1 LFSYFIAIIIFLKG
15 KNAMKSKRKE
25 TKQFIRGRKNS
36 FRYAFAGFL
45 FVLKTQKNA
54 WLHLIAT
61 AIVIFVSFWLGIDRI
76 EWLAILLVIGLVWM
90 AEFMNTALEVIVDLA
105 SPEKHPL
112 AKVGKDVGAASVLI
126 AAILAVIIG
135 VIVLW
140 QPLIEK
146 LGW

>member
-1 LFSYFIAIIIFLKG
+1 
-15 KNAMKSKRKE
+15 MKSTRKE
-25 TKQFIRGRKNS
+25 TEQFIRGRRNS
-36 FRYAFAGFL
+36 FQYAFSGIKH
-45 FVLKTQKNA
+45 VLKTQKNA
-54 WLHLIAT
+54 WLHLASTAVVIA
-61 AIVIFVSFWLGIDRI
+61 VSIWLGISKF
-76 EWLAILLVIGLVWM
+76 EWMAILLVIGLVWM
-90 AEFMNTALEVIVDLA
+90 AEFMNTALEVVVDLA

-140 QPLIEK
+140 QPLLNK

>member
-1 LFSYFIAIIIFLKG
+1 
-15 KNAMKSKRKE
+15 MKSKRKE
-25 TKQFIRGRKNS
+25 TEKFIRGRRNS
-36 FRYAFAGFL
+36 FQFAFSGF
-45 FVLKTQKNA
+45 FYVLKTQKNA
-54 WLHLIAT
+54 WLHLAAT
-61 AIVIFVSFWLGIDRI
+61 VAVVLLAFWLQIGRT

-140 QPLIEK
+140 QPLVEK
-146 LGW
+146 IGW

>member
-1 LFSYFIAIIIFLKG
+1 
-15 KNAMKSKRKE
+15 MKSRRKE
-25 TKQFIRGRKNS
+25 TERFLQGRKNS
-36 FRYAFAGFL
+36 FQYAFSGFL
-45 FVLKTQKNA
+45 YVLKTQKNA
-54 WLHLIAT
+54 WLHFAVT
-61 AIVIFVSFWLGIDRI
+61 TIVIAISFWLGIDRL

-90 AEFMNTALEVIVDLA
+90 AEFMNTALEIIVDLA

-135 VIVLW
+135 VLVLW

>member
-1 LFSYFIAIIIFLKG
+1 
-15 KNAMKSKRKE
+15 MKSRRKE
-25 TKQFIRGRKNS
+25 TEQFIRGRRNS
-36 FRYAFAGFL
+36 FKFASSGF
-45 FVLKTQKNA
+45 FYVLRTQKNA
-54 WLHLIAT
+54 WLHLVAT
-61 AIVIFVSFWLGIDRI
+61 VVVVLLALWLQIDRL

-126 AAILAVIIG
+126 AAILSVIIG
-135 VIVLW
+135 ISILW

>member
-1 LFSYFIAIIIFLKG
+1 
-15 KNAMKSKRKE
+15 MKSRRKE
-25 TKQFIRGRKNS
+25 TEKFIRGRRNS
-36 FRYAFAGFL
+36 FQFAFSGF
-45 FVLKTQKNA
+45 FYVLKTQKNA
-54 WLHLIAT
+54 WLHLAAT
-61 AIVIFVSFWLGIDRI
+61 VVVVLFALWLQIERL

-135 VIVLW
+135 FTVFW
-140 QPLIEK
+140 QPL
-146 LGW
+146 LGKVALMFE

>member
-1 LFSYFIAIIIFLKG
+1 
-15 KNAMKSKRKE
+15 MKSRRKE
-25 TKQFIRGRKNS
+25 TEKFIRGRRNS
-36 FRYAFAGFL
+36 FQFAFSGF
-45 FVLKTQKNA
+45 FYVLKTQKNA
-54 WLHLIAT
+54 WLHLAAT
-61 AIVIFVSFWLGIDRI
+61 VAVVLLAFWLQIGRT

-126 AAILAVIIG
+126 AAILAIIIG

-140 QPLIEK
+140 QPLVEK
-146 LGW
+146 IGW

>member
-1 LFSYFIAIIIFLKG
+1 MFSRHK
-15 KNAMKSKRKE
+15 
-25 TKQFIRGRKNS
+25 
-36 FRYAFAGFL
+36 
-45 FVLKTQKNA
+45 KNA
-54 WLHLIAT
+54 WLHLAAT
-61 AIVIFVSFWLGIDRI
+61 VAVVLLAFWLQIGRT

-140 QPLIEK
+140 QPLVEK
-146 LGW
+146 IGW

>member
-1 LFSYFIAIIIFLKG
+1 
-15 KNAMKSKRKE
+15 MKSRRKE
-25 TKQFIRGRKNS
+25 TKKFIRGRRNS
-36 FRYAFAGFL
+36 FQFAFSGF
-45 FVLKTQKNA
+45 FYVLKTQKNA
-54 WLHLIAT
+54 WLHLAAT
-61 AIVIFVSFWLGIDRI
+61 VAVVLLAFWLQIGRT

-140 QPLIEK
+140 QPLVEK
-146 LGW
+146 IGLVRVE

>member
-1 LFSYFIAIIIFLKG
+1 
-15 KNAMKSKRKE
+15 MKSRRKE
-25 TKQFIRGRKNS
+25 TEQFIRGRSNS
-36 FRYAFAGFL
+36 FKYAFSGF
-45 FVLKTQKNA
+45 FYVLKTQKNA
-54 WLHLIAT
+54 WLHLAAT
-61 AIVIFVSFWLGIDRI
+61 IVVVSVSLWLKIGRL

-112 AKVGKDVGAASVLI
+112 AKVAKDVGAASVLI

-135 VIVLW
+135 VSILW

>member
-1 LFSYFIAIIIFLKG
+1 
-15 KNAMKSKRKE
+15 MKSKRKE

-146 LGW
+146 LSW

>member
-1 LFSYFIAIIIFLKG
+1 
-15 KNAMKSKRKE
+15 MKSRRKE
-25 TKQFIRGRKNS
+25 TEQFIRGRRNS
-36 FRYAFAGFL
+36 FQYAFAGFL

-54 WLHLIAT
+54 WLHLTAT
-61 AIVIFVSFWLGIDRI
+61 AIVIFVSFWLGIGRF
-76 EWLAILLVIGLVWM
+76 EWVAILLVIGLVWM

>member
-1 LFSYFIAIIIFLKG
+1 
-15 KNAMKSKRKE
+15 MKSRRKE
-25 TKQFIRGRKNS
+25 TKKFIRGRRNS
-36 FRYAFAGFL
+36 FQFAFSGF
-45 FVLKTQKNA
+45 FYVLKTQKNA
-54 WLHLIAT
+54 WLHLAAT
-61 AIVIFVSFWLGIDRI
+61 VAVVLLAFWLQIGRT

-126 AAILAVIIG
+126 AAFLAVIIG

-140 QPLIEK
+140 QPLLEK
-146 LGW
+146 IGWFFE

>member
-1 LFSYFIAIIIFLKG
+1 
-15 KNAMKSKRKE
+15 MKSRRKE
-25 TKQFIRGRKNS
+25 TEQFIRGRRNS

-54 WLHLIAT
+54 WLHLAAT
-61 AIVIFVSFWLGIDRI
+61 AIVIFVSFWLGIGRI
-76 EWLAILLVIGLVWM
+76 EWVAILLVIGLVWM

-112 AKVGKDVGAASVLI
+112 AKVAKDVGAASVLI

-146 LGW
+146 LRW

>member
-1 LFSYFIAIIIFLKG
+1 MV
-15 KNAMKSKRKE
+15 AMKSRRKE
-25 TKQFIRGRKNS
+25 TEQFIRGRSNS
-36 FRYAFAGFL
+36 FKYAFSGF
-45 FVLKTQKNA
+45 FYVLKTQKNA
-54 WLHLIAT
+54 WLHLAAT
-61 AIVIFVSFWLGIDRI
+61 IVVVSVSLWLKIGRL

-112 AKVGKDVGAASVLI
+112 AKVAKDVGAASVLI
-126 AAILAVIIG
+126 AAILAVKIG
-135 VIVLW
+135 VSILW

>member
-1 LFSYFIAIIIFLKG
+1 
-15 KNAMKSKRKE
+15 MKSRRKE
-25 TKQFIRGRKNS
+25 TEKFIRGRRNS
-36 FRYAFAGFL
+36 FKYAFSGF
-45 FVLKTQKNA
+45 FYVLKTQKNA
-54 WLHLIAT
+54 WLHLAAT
-61 AIVIFVSFWLGIDRI
+61 IVVAAVSLWLKIDRL

-135 VIVLW
+135 VSILW
-140 QPLIEK
+140 QPLVDK

>member
-1 LFSYFIAIIIFLKG
+1 
-15 KNAMKSKRKE
+15 MKSRRKE
-25 TKQFIRGRKNS
+25 TEQFIRGRKNS
-36 FRYAFAGFL
+36 FQYAFAGFL

-54 WLHLIAT
+54 WLHLTAT
-61 AIVIFVSFWLGIDRI
+61 AIVIFVSFWLGIGRI
-76 EWLAILLVIGLVWM
+76 EWVAILLVIGLVWM
-90 AEFMNTALEVIVDLA
+90 AEFMNTALEIIVDLA

>member
-1 LFSYFIAIIIFLKG
+1 
-15 KNAMKSKRKE
+15 MKSRRKE
-25 TKQFIRGRKNS
+25 TEQFIRGRKNS
-36 FRYAFAGFL
+36 FQYAFAGFL

-54 WLHLIAT
+54 WLHLTAT
-61 AIVIFVSFWLGIDRI
+61 AIVIFVSFWLGIGRF
-76 EWLAILLVIGLVWM
+76 EWVAILLVIGLVWM
-90 AEFMNTALEVIVDLA
+90 AEFMNTALEIIVDLA

>member
-1 LFSYFIAIIIFLKG
+1 
-15 KNAMKSKRKE
+15 MKSRRKE
-25 TKQFIRGRKNS
+25 TEKFIRGRRNS
-36 FRYAFAGFL
+36 FQFAFSGF
-45 FVLKTQKNA
+45 FYVLKTQKNA
-54 WLHLIAT
+54 WLHLAAT
-61 AIVIFVSFWLGIDRI
+61 VIVVLLALWLQIDRL

-126 AAILAVIIG
+126 AAFLAVIIG

-140 QPLIEK
+140 QPLLEK
-146 LGW
+146 IGWFFE

>member
-1 LFSYFIAIIIFLKG
+1 
-15 KNAMKSKRKE
+15 MKSRRKE
-25 TKQFIRGRKNS
+25 TEKFIRGRKNS
-36 FRYAFAGFL
+36 FQFAFSGFF

-54 WLHLIAT
+54 WLHLAAT
-61 AIVIFVSFWLGIDRI
+61 VVVVLLAFWLKIERL
-76 EWLAILLVIGLVWM
+76 EWLAILLVVGLVWM

-112 AKVGKDVGAASVLI
+112 AKIGKDVGAASVLI

-140 QPLIEK
+140 QPLLERITSLFE
-146 LGW
+146 

>member
-1 LFSYFIAIIIFLKG
+1 
-15 KNAMKSKRKE
+15 MKSRRKE
-25 TKQFIRGRKNS
+25 TEKFIRGRRNS
-36 FRYAFAGFL
+36 FQFAFSGF
-45 FVLKTQKNA
+45 FYVLKTQKNA
-54 WLHLIAT
+54 WLHLAAT
-61 AIVIFVSFWLGIDRI
+61 VAVVLLAFWLQIGRT

-126 AAILAVIIG
+126 AAFLAVIIG

-140 QPLIEK
+140 QPLVEK
-146 LGW
+146 IGWFFE

>member
-1 LFSYFIAIIIFLKG
+1 
-15 KNAMKSKRKE
+15 MKSRRKE
-25 TKQFIRGRKNS
+25 TEKFIRGRRNS
-36 FRYAFAGFL
+36 FQFAFSGF
-45 FVLKTQKNA
+45 FYVLKTQKNA
-54 WLHLIAT
+54 WLHLAAT
-61 AIVIFVSFWLGIDRI
+61 VAVVLLAFWLQIGRT

-126 AAILAVIIG
+126 AAFLAVIIG

-140 QPLIEK
+140 QPLLEK
-146 LGW
+146 IGWFFE